1 MIKLIN
7 VVKKFGKIEAVKG
20 INLEVEKG
28 SLFAFLGENGAG
40 KSTTLSMICT
50 ESEPT
55 SGEIFIDDE
64 KLTFKNRKLFRQ
76 KLGVVFQE
84 NVLDDLLTVRENL
97 YNRASLYGKTK
108 AEITERLALVSSI
121 MGIEDI
127 LNRRFEK
134 LSGGQKRRAEI
145 ARAIMHDPEI
155 LLLDE
160 PTTGLD
166 PKTRV
171 SVWKIIDYLRE
182 ELGMTVFLT
191 THYLEEAK
199 DADQLAVIHKGK
211 IIAQGTPANIR
222 SRFSV
227 DKIFFYDA
235 KVAELQKIMKKM
247 NLPFKVTNRTMRVD
261 VIDENVE
268 ILAILN
274 QAIGFYD
281 SFEVIKGNLDDA
293 FISMIKRTPMISR
306 NLKIY
311 FRDRTAVF
319 MSLLTV
325 LIIIGLYAIFLGNNM
340 EEMFKQASGKTIG
353 IQELVNTWVI
363 AGILSITPVTV
374 SLAVFSLKV
383 HDEELSIARSFA
395 ITPASRWRIVISYI
409 VSGLVASFL
418 LSVVTLFVGE
428 MYIWLTGGAFLPFE
442 SWIRLIGVILINVFC
457 CSSMMFFIASLVK
470 KASAFSSVSTIV
482 GTVIGFIAGIYL
494 PIGSLPATVQTA
506 MKCFPFTY
514 GASTIR
520 EIMTKEPLQQVFA
533 GNTQAMDATKEMI
546 GITIYWSD
554 KTVTT
559 GLSLLILSA
568 FAVVFGVLSVILMK
582 RQTK

>member
-1 MIKLIN
+1 MIKLTN
-7 VVKKFGKIEAVKG
+7 VVKNFGKVEAVKG

-55 SGEIFIDDE
+55 SGEIFIADE
-64 KLTFKNRKLFRQ
+64 KLTFKNRKSFRQ

-108 AEITERLALVSSI
+108 AEISERLELVSSI

-199 DADQLAVIHKGK
+199 DADQLAVIYKGK

-235 KVAELQKIMKKM
+235 KVAELQTIIEKI
-247 NLPFKVTNRTMRVD
+247 NLPFKVTKETMRVD
-261 VIDENVE
+261 VINQDVE

-274 QAIGFYD
+274 QTAGLYG

-293 FISMIKRTPMISR
+293 FISMIK
-306 NLKIY
+306 
-311 FRDRTAVF
+311 
-319 MSLLTV
+319 
-325 LIIIGLYAIFLGNNM
+325 
-340 EEMFKQASGKTIG
+340 EES
-353 IQELVNTWVI
+353 N
-363 AGILSITPVTV
+363 
-374 SLAVFSLKV
+374 
-383 HDEELSIARSFA
+383 D
-395 ITPASRWRIVISYI
+395 
-409 VSGLVASFL
+409 
-418 LSVVTLFVGE
+418 
-428 MYIWLTGGAFLPFE
+428 
-442 SWIRLIGVILINVFC
+442 
-457 CSSMMFFIASLVK
+457 
-470 KASAFSSVSTIV
+470 
-482 GTVIGFIAGIYL
+482 
-494 PIGSLPATVQTA
+494 
-506 MKCFPFTY
+506 
-514 GASTIR
+514 
-520 EIMTKEPLQQVFA
+520 
-533 GNTQAMDATKEMI
+533 
-546 GITIYWSD
+546 
-554 KTVTT
+554 
-559 GLSLLILSA
+559 
-568 FAVVFGVLSVILMK
+568 
-582 RQTK
+582 

>member
-1 MIKLIN
+1 MIKLTN

-28 SLFAFLGENGAG
+28 SLFAFLGENGAD

-55 SGEIFIDDE
+55 SGEIYIDDE

-211 IIAQGTPANIR
+211 IIAQGTPTNIR

-235 KVAELQKIMKKM
+235 KVAELQKIMKKA
-247 NLPFKVTNRTMRVD
+247 NLPFKVSKATMRVD
-261 VIDENVE
+261 VINQDVE

-274 QAIGFYD
+274 QAAGLYG

-293 FISMIKRTPMISR
+293 FISMIK
-306 NLKIY
+306 
-311 FRDRTAVF
+311 
-319 MSLLTV
+319 
-325 LIIIGLYAIFLGNNM
+325 
-340 EEMFKQASGKTIG
+340 EE
-353 IQELVNTWVI
+353 
-363 AGILSITPVTV
+363 
-374 SLAVFSLKV
+374 
-383 HDEELSIARSFA
+383 
-395 ITPASRWRIVISYI
+395 
-409 VSGLVASFL
+409 
-418 LSVVTLFVGE
+418 
-428 MYIWLTGGAFLPFE
+428 
-442 SWIRLIGVILINVFC
+442 
-457 CSSMMFFIASLVK
+457 
-470 KASAFSSVSTIV
+470 
-482 GTVIGFIAGIYL
+482 
-494 PIGSLPATVQTA
+494 
-506 MKCFPFTY
+506 
-514 GASTIR
+514 
-520 EIMTKEPLQQVFA
+520 
-533 GNTQAMDATKEMI
+533 
-546 GITIYWSD
+546 SD
-554 KTVTT
+554 D
-559 GLSLLILSA
+559 
-568 FAVVFGVLSVILMK
+568 
-582 RQTK
+582 

>member
-1 MIKLIN
+1 MIKLTN

-55 SGEIFIDDE
+55 SGEIYIDDE

-121 MGIEDI
+121 IGIEDI

-211 IIAQGTPANIR
+211 IIAQGTPTNIR

-235 KVAELQKIMKKM
+235 KVAELQKIMKKA
-247 NLPFKVTNRTMRVD
+247 NLPFKVSKATMRVD
-261 VIDENVE
+261 VITQDVE

-274 QAIGFYD
+274 QAAGLYG

-293 FISMIKRTPMISR
+293 FISMIK
-306 NLKIY
+306 
-311 FRDRTAVF
+311 
-319 MSLLTV
+319 
-325 LIIIGLYAIFLGNNM
+325 
-340 EEMFKQASGKTIG
+340 EE
-353 IQELVNTWVI
+353 
-363 AGILSITPVTV
+363 
-374 SLAVFSLKV
+374 
-383 HDEELSIARSFA
+383 
-395 ITPASRWRIVISYI
+395 
-409 VSGLVASFL
+409 
-418 LSVVTLFVGE
+418 
-428 MYIWLTGGAFLPFE
+428 
-442 SWIRLIGVILINVFC
+442 
-457 CSSMMFFIASLVK
+457 
-470 KASAFSSVSTIV
+470 
-482 GTVIGFIAGIYL
+482 
-494 PIGSLPATVQTA
+494 
-506 MKCFPFTY
+506 
-514 GASTIR
+514 
-520 EIMTKEPLQQVFA
+520 
-533 GNTQAMDATKEMI
+533 
-546 GITIYWSD
+546 SD
-554 KTVTT
+554 D
-559 GLSLLILSA
+559 
-568 FAVVFGVLSVILMK
+568 
-582 RQTK
+582 

>member
-1 MIKLIN
+1 MIKLTN
-7 VVKKFGKIEAVKG
+7 VVKKFGKVEAVKG

-55 SGEIFIDDE
+55 SGEIFIADE
-64 KLTFKNRKLFRQ
+64 KLTFKNRKSFRQ

-235 KVAELQKIMKKM
+235 KVAELQTIIAKI
-247 NLPFKVTNRTMRVD
+247 NLPFKVTKETMRVD
-261 VIDENVE
+261 VINQDVE

-274 QAIGFYD
+274 QTAGLYG

-293 FISMIKRTPMISR
+293 FISMIK
-306 NLKIY
+306 
-311 FRDRTAVF
+311 
-319 MSLLTV
+319 
-325 LIIIGLYAIFLGNNM
+325 
-340 EEMFKQASGKTIG
+340 EEP
-353 IQELVNTWVI
+353 N
-363 AGILSITPVTV
+363 
-374 SLAVFSLKV
+374 
-383 HDEELSIARSFA
+383 D
-395 ITPASRWRIVISYI
+395 
-409 VSGLVASFL
+409 
-418 LSVVTLFVGE
+418 
-428 MYIWLTGGAFLPFE
+428 
-442 SWIRLIGVILINVFC
+442 
-457 CSSMMFFIASLVK
+457 
-470 KASAFSSVSTIV
+470 
-482 GTVIGFIAGIYL
+482 
-494 PIGSLPATVQTA
+494 
-506 MKCFPFTY
+506 
-514 GASTIR
+514 
-520 EIMTKEPLQQVFA
+520 
-533 GNTQAMDATKEMI
+533 
-546 GITIYWSD
+546 
-554 KTVTT
+554 
-559 GLSLLILSA
+559 
-568 FAVVFGVLSVILMK
+568 
-582 RQTK
+582 

>member
-1 MIKLIN
+1 MIKLTN

-28 SLFAFLGENGAG
+28 SLFAFLSENGAG

-55 SGEIFIDDE
+55 SGEIYIDDE

-211 IIAQGTPANIR
+211 IIAQGTPTNIR

-235 KVAELQKIMKKM
+235 KVAELQKIMKKA
-247 NLPFKVTNRTMRVD
+247 NLPFKVSKATMRVD
-261 VIDENVE
+261 VITQDVE

-274 QAIGFYD
+274 QAAGLYG

-293 FISMIKRTPMISR
+293 FISMIK
-306 NLKIY
+306 
-311 FRDRTAVF
+311 
-319 MSLLTV
+319 
-325 LIIIGLYAIFLGNNM
+325 
-340 EEMFKQASGKTIG
+340 EE
-353 IQELVNTWVI
+353 
-363 AGILSITPVTV
+363 
-374 SLAVFSLKV
+374 
-383 HDEELSIARSFA
+383 
-395 ITPASRWRIVISYI
+395 
-409 VSGLVASFL
+409 
-418 LSVVTLFVGE
+418 
-428 MYIWLTGGAFLPFE
+428 
-442 SWIRLIGVILINVFC
+442 
-457 CSSMMFFIASLVK
+457 
-470 KASAFSSVSTIV
+470 
-482 GTVIGFIAGIYL
+482 
-494 PIGSLPATVQTA
+494 
-506 MKCFPFTY
+506 
-514 GASTIR
+514 
-520 EIMTKEPLQQVFA
+520 
-533 GNTQAMDATKEMI
+533 
-546 GITIYWSD
+546 SD
-554 KTVTT
+554 D
-559 GLSLLILSA
+559 
-568 FAVVFGVLSVILMK
+568 
-582 RQTK
+582 

>member
-1 MIKLIN
+1 MIKLTN

-55 SGEIFIDDE
+55 SGEIYIDDE
-64 KLTFKNRKLFRQ
+64 KLTFKNRTLFRQ

-211 IIAQGTPANIR
+211 IIAQGTPTNIR

-235 KVAELQKIMKKM
+235 KVAELQKIMKKA
-247 NLPFKVTNRTMRVD
+247 NLPFKVSKATMRVD
-261 VIDENVE
+261 VINQDVE

-274 QAIGFYD
+274 QAAGLYG

-293 FISMIKRTPMISR
+293 FISMIK
-306 NLKIY
+306 
-311 FRDRTAVF
+311 
-319 MSLLTV
+319 
-325 LIIIGLYAIFLGNNM
+325 
-340 EEMFKQASGKTIG
+340 EE
-353 IQELVNTWVI
+353 
-363 AGILSITPVTV
+363 
-374 SLAVFSLKV
+374 
-383 HDEELSIARSFA
+383 
-395 ITPASRWRIVISYI
+395 
-409 VSGLVASFL
+409 
-418 LSVVTLFVGE
+418 
-428 MYIWLTGGAFLPFE
+428 
-442 SWIRLIGVILINVFC
+442 
-457 CSSMMFFIASLVK
+457 
-470 KASAFSSVSTIV
+470 
-482 GTVIGFIAGIYL
+482 
-494 PIGSLPATVQTA
+494 
-506 MKCFPFTY
+506 
-514 GASTIR
+514 
-520 EIMTKEPLQQVFA
+520 
-533 GNTQAMDATKEMI
+533 
-546 GITIYWSD
+546 SD
-554 KTVTT
+554 D
-559 GLSLLILSA
+559 
-568 FAVVFGVLSVILMK
+568 
-582 RQTK
+582 

>member
-1 MIKLIN
+1 MIKLTN
-7 VVKKFGKIEAVKG
+7 VVKKFGKVEAVKG

-55 SGEIFIDDE
+55 SGEVFIADE
-64 KLTFKNRKLFRQ
+64 KLTFKNRKSFRQ

-235 KVAELQKIMKKM
+235 KVAELQTIIEKI
-247 NLPFKVTNRTMRVD
+247 NLPFKVTKETMRVD
-261 VIDENVE
+261 VINQDVE

-274 QAIGFYD
+274 QTAGLYG

-293 FISMIKRTPMISR
+293 FISMIK
-306 NLKIY
+306 
-311 FRDRTAVF
+311 
-319 MSLLTV
+319 
-325 LIIIGLYAIFLGNNM
+325 
-340 EEMFKQASGKTIG
+340 EES
-353 IQELVNTWVI
+353 N
-363 AGILSITPVTV
+363 
-374 SLAVFSLKV
+374 
-383 HDEELSIARSFA
+383 D
-395 ITPASRWRIVISYI
+395 
-409 VSGLVASFL
+409 
-418 LSVVTLFVGE
+418 
-428 MYIWLTGGAFLPFE
+428 
-442 SWIRLIGVILINVFC
+442 
-457 CSSMMFFIASLVK
+457 
-470 KASAFSSVSTIV
+470 
-482 GTVIGFIAGIYL
+482 
-494 PIGSLPATVQTA
+494 
-506 MKCFPFTY
+506 
-514 GASTIR
+514 
-520 EIMTKEPLQQVFA
+520 
-533 GNTQAMDATKEMI
+533 
-546 GITIYWSD
+546 
-554 KTVTT
+554 
-559 GLSLLILSA
+559 
-568 FAVVFGVLSVILMK
+568 
-582 RQTK
+582 

>member
-1 MIKLIN
+1 MIKLTN
-7 VVKKFGKIEAVKG
+7 VVKKFGKVEAVKG

-55 SGEIFIDDE
+55 SGEIFIADE
-64 KLTFKNRKLFRQ
+64 KLTFKNRKSFRQ

-108 AEITERLALVSSI
+108 AEISERLELVSSI

-145 ARAIMHDPEI
+145 ARTIMHDPEI

-235 KVAELQKIMKKM
+235 KVAELQTIIEKI
-247 NLPFKVTNRTMRVD
+247 NLPFKVTKETMRVD
-261 VIDENVE
+261 VINQDVE

-274 QAIGFYD
+274 QTAGLYG

-293 FISMIKRTPMISR
+293 FISMIK
-306 NLKIY
+306 
-311 FRDRTAVF
+311 
-319 MSLLTV
+319 
-325 LIIIGLYAIFLGNNM
+325 
-340 EEMFKQASGKTIG
+340 EES
-353 IQELVNTWVI
+353 N
-363 AGILSITPVTV
+363 
-374 SLAVFSLKV
+374 
-383 HDEELSIARSFA
+383 D
-395 ITPASRWRIVISYI
+395 
-409 VSGLVASFL
+409 
-418 LSVVTLFVGE
+418 
-428 MYIWLTGGAFLPFE
+428 
-442 SWIRLIGVILINVFC
+442 
-457 CSSMMFFIASLVK
+457 
-470 KASAFSSVSTIV
+470 
-482 GTVIGFIAGIYL
+482 
-494 PIGSLPATVQTA
+494 
-506 MKCFPFTY
+506 
-514 GASTIR
+514 
-520 EIMTKEPLQQVFA
+520 
-533 GNTQAMDATKEMI
+533 
-546 GITIYWSD
+546 
-554 KTVTT
+554 
-559 GLSLLILSA
+559 
-568 FAVVFGVLSVILMK
+568 
-582 RQTK
+582 

>member
-1 MIKLIN
+1 MIKLTN

-55 SGEIFIDDE
+55 SGEIYIDDE

-211 IIAQGTPANIR
+211 IIAQGTPTNIR

-235 KVAELQKIMKKM
+235 KVAELQKIMKKA
-247 NLPFKVTNRTMRVD
+247 NLPFKVSKATMRVD
-261 VIDENVE
+261 VISQDVE

-274 QAIGFYD
+274 QAAGLYG

-293 FISMIKRTPMISR
+293 FISMIK
-306 NLKIY
+306 
-311 FRDRTAVF
+311 
-319 MSLLTV
+319 
-325 LIIIGLYAIFLGNNM
+325 
-340 EEMFKQASGKTIG
+340 EE
-353 IQELVNTWVI
+353 
-363 AGILSITPVTV
+363 
-374 SLAVFSLKV
+374 
-383 HDEELSIARSFA
+383 
-395 ITPASRWRIVISYI
+395 
-409 VSGLVASFL
+409 
-418 LSVVTLFVGE
+418 
-428 MYIWLTGGAFLPFE
+428 
-442 SWIRLIGVILINVFC
+442 
-457 CSSMMFFIASLVK
+457 
-470 KASAFSSVSTIV
+470 
-482 GTVIGFIAGIYL
+482 
-494 PIGSLPATVQTA
+494 
-506 MKCFPFTY
+506 
-514 GASTIR
+514 
-520 EIMTKEPLQQVFA
+520 
-533 GNTQAMDATKEMI
+533 
-546 GITIYWSD
+546 SD
-554 KTVTT
+554 D
-559 GLSLLILSA
+559 
-568 FAVVFGVLSVILMK
+568 
-582 RQTK
+582 

>member
-1 MIKLIN
+1 MIKLTN
-7 VVKKFGKIEAVKG
+7 VVKKFGKIEAVNG

-40 KSTTLSMICT
+40 KSTTLSMIST

-64 KLTFKNRKLFRQ
+64 RLTFKNRKLFRQ
-76 KLGVVFQE
+76 KLGVVFQD

-145 ARAIMHDPEI
+145 ARAIMHNPEI

-199 DADQLAVIHKGK
+199 DADQLAVIHQGN

-235 KVAELQKIMKKM
+235 KVAELQKIMEKA
-247 NLPFKVTNRTMRVD
+247 NLPVKVTKRTMRVD
-261 VIDENVE
+261 VIRQDVE

-274 QAIGFYD
+274 QAAGLYD

-293 FISMIKRTPMISR
+293 FISMIK
-306 NLKIY
+306 
-311 FRDRTAVF
+311 
-319 MSLLTV
+319 
-325 LIIIGLYAIFLGNNM
+325 
-340 EEMFKQASGKTIG
+340 EE
-353 IQELVNTWVI
+353 
-363 AGILSITPVTV
+363 
-374 SLAVFSLKV
+374 
-383 HDEELSIARSFA
+383 
-395 ITPASRWRIVISYI
+395 
-409 VSGLVASFL
+409 
-418 LSVVTLFVGE
+418 
-428 MYIWLTGGAFLPFE
+428 
-442 SWIRLIGVILINVFC
+442 
-457 CSSMMFFIASLVK
+457 
-470 KASAFSSVSTIV
+470 
-482 GTVIGFIAGIYL
+482 
-494 PIGSLPATVQTA
+494 
-506 MKCFPFTY
+506 
-514 GASTIR
+514 
-520 EIMTKEPLQQVFA
+520 
-533 GNTQAMDATKEMI
+533 
-546 GITIYWSD
+546 SD
-554 KTVTT
+554 D
-559 GLSLLILSA
+559 
-568 FAVVFGVLSVILMK
+568 
-582 RQTK
+582 

>member
-1 MIKLIN
+1 
-7 VVKKFGKIEAVKG
+7 
-20 INLEVEKG
+20 LEVEKG

-55 SGEIFIDDE
+55 SGEIYIDDE

-211 IIAQGTPANIR
+211 IIAQGTPTNIR

-235 KVAELQKIMKKM
+235 KVAELQKIMKKA
-247 NLPFKVTNRTMRVD
+247 NLPFKVSKATMRVD
-261 VIDENVE
+261 VINQDVE

-274 QAIGFYD
+274 QAAGLYG

-293 FISMIKRTPMISR
+293 FISMIK
-306 NLKIY
+306 
-311 FRDRTAVF
+311 
-319 MSLLTV
+319 
-325 LIIIGLYAIFLGNNM
+325 
-340 EEMFKQASGKTIG
+340 EE
-353 IQELVNTWVI
+353 
-363 AGILSITPVTV
+363 
-374 SLAVFSLKV
+374 
-383 HDEELSIARSFA
+383 
-395 ITPASRWRIVISYI
+395 
-409 VSGLVASFL
+409 
-418 LSVVTLFVGE
+418 
-428 MYIWLTGGAFLPFE
+428 
-442 SWIRLIGVILINVFC
+442 
-457 CSSMMFFIASLVK
+457 
-470 KASAFSSVSTIV
+470 
-482 GTVIGFIAGIYL
+482 
-494 PIGSLPATVQTA
+494 
-506 MKCFPFTY
+506 
-514 GASTIR
+514 
-520 EIMTKEPLQQVFA
+520 
-533 GNTQAMDATKEMI
+533 
-546 GITIYWSD
+546 SD
-554 KTVTT
+554 D
-559 GLSLLILSA
+559 
-568 FAVVFGVLSVILMK
+568 
-582 RQTK
+582 

>member
-247 NLPFKVTNRTMRVD
+247 NLPFKVSNRTMRVD

-293 FISMIKRTPMISR
+293 FISMIKEDS
-306 NLKIY
+306 N
-311 FRDRTAVF
+311 D
-319 MSLLTV
+319 
-325 LIIIGLYAIFLGNNM
+325 
-340 EEMFKQASGKTIG
+340 
-353 IQELVNTWVI
+353 
-363 AGILSITPVTV
+363 
-374 SLAVFSLKV
+374 
-383 HDEELSIARSFA
+383 
-395 ITPASRWRIVISYI
+395 
-409 VSGLVASFL
+409 
-418 LSVVTLFVGE
+418 
-428 MYIWLTGGAFLPFE
+428 
-442 SWIRLIGVILINVFC
+442 
-457 CSSMMFFIASLVK
+457 
-470 KASAFSSVSTIV
+470 
-482 GTVIGFIAGIYL
+482 
-494 PIGSLPATVQTA
+494 
-506 MKCFPFTY
+506 
-514 GASTIR
+514 
-520 EIMTKEPLQQVFA
+520 
-533 GNTQAMDATKEMI
+533 
-546 GITIYWSD
+546 
-554 KTVTT
+554 
-559 GLSLLILSA
+559 
-568 FAVVFGVLSVILMK
+568 
-582 RQTK
+582 

>member
-1 MIKLIN
+1 MIKLTN

-55 SGEIFIDDE
+55 SGEIYIDDE

-211 IIAQGTPANIR
+211 IIAQGTPTNIR

-235 KVAELQKIMKKM
+235 KVAELQKIMKKA
-247 NLPFKVTNRTMRVD
+247 NLPFKVSKATMRVD
-261 VIDENVE
+261 VINQDVE
-268 ILAILN
+268 ILDILN
-274 QAIGFYD
+274 QAAGLYG

-293 FISMIKRTPMISR
+293 FISMIK
-306 NLKIY
+306 
-311 FRDRTAVF
+311 
-319 MSLLTV
+319 
-325 LIIIGLYAIFLGNNM
+325 
-340 EEMFKQASGKTIG
+340 EE
-353 IQELVNTWVI
+353 
-363 AGILSITPVTV
+363 
-374 SLAVFSLKV
+374 
-383 HDEELSIARSFA
+383 
-395 ITPASRWRIVISYI
+395 
-409 VSGLVASFL
+409 
-418 LSVVTLFVGE
+418 
-428 MYIWLTGGAFLPFE
+428 
-442 SWIRLIGVILINVFC
+442 
-457 CSSMMFFIASLVK
+457 
-470 KASAFSSVSTIV
+470 
-482 GTVIGFIAGIYL
+482 
-494 PIGSLPATVQTA
+494 
-506 MKCFPFTY
+506 
-514 GASTIR
+514 
-520 EIMTKEPLQQVFA
+520 
-533 GNTQAMDATKEMI
+533 
-546 GITIYWSD
+546 SD
-554 KTVTT
+554 D
-559 GLSLLILSA
+559 
-568 FAVVFGVLSVILMK
+568 
-582 RQTK
+582 

>member
-1 MIKLIN
+1 MIKLTN
-7 VVKKFGKIEAVKG
+7 VVKKFGKVEAVKG

-55 SGEIFIDDE
+55 SGEIFIADE
-64 KLTFKNRKLFRQ
+64 KLTFKNRKSFRQ

-108 AEITERLALVSSI
+108 AEISERLELVSSI

-235 KVAELQKIMKKM
+235 KVAELQTIIEKI
-247 NLPFKVTNRTMRVD
+247 NLPFKVTKETMRVD
-261 VIDENVE
+261 VINQDVG

-274 QAIGFYD
+274 QTAGLYG

-293 FISMIKRTPMISR
+293 FISMIK
-306 NLKIY
+306 
-311 FRDRTAVF
+311 
-319 MSLLTV
+319 
-325 LIIIGLYAIFLGNNM
+325 
-340 EEMFKQASGKTIG
+340 EES
-353 IQELVNTWVI
+353 N
-363 AGILSITPVTV
+363 
-374 SLAVFSLKV
+374 
-383 HDEELSIARSFA
+383 D
-395 ITPASRWRIVISYI
+395 
-409 VSGLVASFL
+409 
-418 LSVVTLFVGE
+418 
-428 MYIWLTGGAFLPFE
+428 
-442 SWIRLIGVILINVFC
+442 
-457 CSSMMFFIASLVK
+457 
-470 KASAFSSVSTIV
+470 
-482 GTVIGFIAGIYL
+482 
-494 PIGSLPATVQTA
+494 
-506 MKCFPFTY
+506 
-514 GASTIR
+514 
-520 EIMTKEPLQQVFA
+520 
-533 GNTQAMDATKEMI
+533 
-546 GITIYWSD
+546 
-554 KTVTT
+554 
-559 GLSLLILSA
+559 
-568 FAVVFGVLSVILMK
+568 
-582 RQTK
+582 

>member
-1 MIKLIN
+1 MIKLTN
-7 VVKKFGKIEAVKG
+7 VVKKFGKVEAVKG

-55 SGEIFIDDE
+55 SGEIFIADE
-64 KLTFKNRKLFRQ
+64 KLTFKNRKSFRQ

-235 KVAELQKIMKKM
+235 KVAELQTIIEKI
-247 NLPFKVTNRTMRVD
+247 NLPFKVTKETMRVD
-261 VIDENVE
+261 VINQDVE

-274 QAIGFYD
+274 QAAGLYG

-293 FISMIKRTPMISR
+293 FISLIK
-306 NLKIY
+306 
-311 FRDRTAVF
+311 
-319 MSLLTV
+319 
-325 LIIIGLYAIFLGNNM
+325 
-340 EEMFKQASGKTIG
+340 EES
-353 IQELVNTWVI
+353 N
-363 AGILSITPVTV
+363 
-374 SLAVFSLKV
+374 
-383 HDEELSIARSFA
+383 D
-395 ITPASRWRIVISYI
+395 
-409 VSGLVASFL
+409 
-418 LSVVTLFVGE
+418 
-428 MYIWLTGGAFLPFE
+428 
-442 SWIRLIGVILINVFC
+442 
-457 CSSMMFFIASLVK
+457 
-470 KASAFSSVSTIV
+470 
-482 GTVIGFIAGIYL
+482 
-494 PIGSLPATVQTA
+494 
-506 MKCFPFTY
+506 
-514 GASTIR
+514 
-520 EIMTKEPLQQVFA
+520 
-533 GNTQAMDATKEMI
+533 
-546 GITIYWSD
+546 
-554 KTVTT
+554 
-559 GLSLLILSA
+559 
-568 FAVVFGVLSVILMK
+568 
-582 RQTK
+582 

>member
-1 MIKLIN
+1 MIKLTN

-55 SGEIFIDDE
+55 SGEIYIDDE

-211 IIAQGTPANIR
+211 IIAQGTPTNIR

-227 DKIFFYDA
+227 DKIIFYDA
-235 KVAELQKIMKKM
+235 KVAELQKIMKKA
-247 NLPFKVTNRTMRVD
+247 NLPFKVSKATMRVD
-261 VIDENVE
+261 VINQDVE

-274 QAIGFYD
+274 QAAGLYG

-293 FISMIKRTPMISR
+293 FISMIK
-306 NLKIY
+306 
-311 FRDRTAVF
+311 
-319 MSLLTV
+319 
-325 LIIIGLYAIFLGNNM
+325 
-340 EEMFKQASGKTIG
+340 EE
-353 IQELVNTWVI
+353 
-363 AGILSITPVTV
+363 
-374 SLAVFSLKV
+374 
-383 HDEELSIARSFA
+383 
-395 ITPASRWRIVISYI
+395 
-409 VSGLVASFL
+409 
-418 LSVVTLFVGE
+418 
-428 MYIWLTGGAFLPFE
+428 
-442 SWIRLIGVILINVFC
+442 
-457 CSSMMFFIASLVK
+457 
-470 KASAFSSVSTIV
+470 
-482 GTVIGFIAGIYL
+482 
-494 PIGSLPATVQTA
+494 
-506 MKCFPFTY
+506 
-514 GASTIR
+514 
-520 EIMTKEPLQQVFA
+520 
-533 GNTQAMDATKEMI
+533 
-546 GITIYWSD
+546 SD
-554 KTVTT
+554 D
-559 GLSLLILSA
+559 
-568 FAVVFGVLSVILMK
+568 
-582 RQTK
+582 

>member
-1 MIKLIN
+1 MIKLTN
-7 VVKKFGKIEAVKG
+7 VVKKFGKVEAVKG

-55 SGEIFIDDE
+55 SGEIFIADE
-64 KLTFKNRKLFRQ
+64 KLTFKNRKSFRQ

-108 AEITERLALVSSI
+108 AEISERLELVSSI

-235 KVAELQKIMKKM
+235 KVAELQTIIEKI
-247 NLPFKVTNRTMRVD
+247 NLPFKVIKETMRVD
-261 VIDENVE
+261 VINQDVE

-274 QAIGFYD
+274 QTAGLYG

-293 FISMIKRTPMISR
+293 FISMIK
-306 NLKIY
+306 
-311 FRDRTAVF
+311 
-319 MSLLTV
+319 
-325 LIIIGLYAIFLGNNM
+325 
-340 EEMFKQASGKTIG
+340 EES
-353 IQELVNTWVI
+353 N
-363 AGILSITPVTV
+363 
-374 SLAVFSLKV
+374 
-383 HDEELSIARSFA
+383 D
-395 ITPASRWRIVISYI
+395 
-409 VSGLVASFL
+409 
-418 LSVVTLFVGE
+418 
-428 MYIWLTGGAFLPFE
+428 
-442 SWIRLIGVILINVFC
+442 
-457 CSSMMFFIASLVK
+457 
-470 KASAFSSVSTIV
+470 
-482 GTVIGFIAGIYL
+482 
-494 PIGSLPATVQTA
+494 
-506 MKCFPFTY
+506 
-514 GASTIR
+514 
-520 EIMTKEPLQQVFA
+520 
-533 GNTQAMDATKEMI
+533 
-546 GITIYWSD
+546 
-554 KTVTT
+554 
-559 GLSLLILSA
+559 
-568 FAVVFGVLSVILMK
+568 
-582 RQTK
+582 

>member
-1 MIKLIN
+1 MIKLTN
-7 VVKKFGKIEAVKG
+7 VVKKFGKVEAVKG

-55 SGEIFIDDE
+55 SGEIFIADE
-64 KLTFKNRKLFRQ
+64 KLTFKNRKSFRQ

-97 YNRASLYGKTK
+97 FNRASLYGKTK
-108 AEITERLALVSSI
+108 AEISERLELVSSI

-235 KVAELQKIMKKM
+235 KVAELQTIIEKI
-247 NLPFKVTNRTMRVD
+247 NLPFKVTKETMRVD
-261 VIDENVE
+261 VINQDVE

-274 QAIGFYD
+274 QTAGLYG

-293 FISMIKRTPMISR
+293 FISMIK
-306 NLKIY
+306 
-311 FRDRTAVF
+311 
-319 MSLLTV
+319 
-325 LIIIGLYAIFLGNNM
+325 
-340 EEMFKQASGKTIG
+340 EES
-353 IQELVNTWVI
+353 N
-363 AGILSITPVTV
+363 
-374 SLAVFSLKV
+374 
-383 HDEELSIARSFA
+383 D
-395 ITPASRWRIVISYI
+395 
-409 VSGLVASFL
+409 
-418 LSVVTLFVGE
+418 
-428 MYIWLTGGAFLPFE
+428 
-442 SWIRLIGVILINVFC
+442 
-457 CSSMMFFIASLVK
+457 
-470 KASAFSSVSTIV
+470 
-482 GTVIGFIAGIYL
+482 
-494 PIGSLPATVQTA
+494 
-506 MKCFPFTY
+506 
-514 GASTIR
+514 
-520 EIMTKEPLQQVFA
+520 
-533 GNTQAMDATKEMI
+533 
-546 GITIYWSD
+546 
-554 KTVTT
+554 
-559 GLSLLILSA
+559 
-568 FAVVFGVLSVILMK
+568 
-582 RQTK
+582 

>member
-1 MIKLIN
+1 MIKLTN
-7 VVKKFGKIEAVKG
+7 VVKKFGKVEAVKG

-55 SGEIFIDDE
+55 SGEIFIADE
-64 KLTFKNRKLFRQ
+64 KLTFKNRKSFRQ

-235 KVAELQKIMKKM
+235 KVAELQTIIKKI
-247 NLPFKVTNRTMRVD
+247 NLPFKVTKETMRVD
-261 VIDENVE
+261 VINQDVE

-274 QAIGFYD
+274 QTVGLYS

-293 FISMIKRTPMISR
+293 FISLIK
-306 NLKIY
+306 
-311 FRDRTAVF
+311 
-319 MSLLTV
+319 
-325 LIIIGLYAIFLGNNM
+325 
-340 EEMFKQASGKTIG
+340 EES
-353 IQELVNTWVI
+353 N
-363 AGILSITPVTV
+363 
-374 SLAVFSLKV
+374 
-383 HDEELSIARSFA
+383 D
-395 ITPASRWRIVISYI
+395 
-409 VSGLVASFL
+409 
-418 LSVVTLFVGE
+418 
-428 MYIWLTGGAFLPFE
+428 
-442 SWIRLIGVILINVFC
+442 
-457 CSSMMFFIASLVK
+457 
-470 KASAFSSVSTIV
+470 
-482 GTVIGFIAGIYL
+482 
-494 PIGSLPATVQTA
+494 
-506 MKCFPFTY
+506 
-514 GASTIR
+514 
-520 EIMTKEPLQQVFA
+520 
-533 GNTQAMDATKEMI
+533 
-546 GITIYWSD
+546 
-554 KTVTT
+554 
-559 GLSLLILSA
+559 
-568 FAVVFGVLSVILMK
+568 
-582 RQTK
+582 

>member
-281 SFEVIKGNLDDA
+281 SFEVIKG
-293 FISMIKRTPMISR
+293 
-306 NLKIY
+306 
-311 FRDRTAVF
+311 
-319 MSLLTV
+319 
-325 LIIIGLYAIFLGNNM
+325 
-340 EEMFKQASGKTIG
+340 
-353 IQELVNTWVI
+353 
-363 AGILSITPVTV
+363 
-374 SLAVFSLKV
+374 
-383 HDEELSIARSFA
+383 
-395 ITPASRWRIVISYI
+395 
-409 VSGLVASFL
+409 
-418 LSVVTLFVGE
+418 
-428 MYIWLTGGAFLPFE
+428 
-442 SWIRLIGVILINVFC
+442 
-457 CSSMMFFIASLVK
+457 
-470 KASAFSSVSTIV
+470 
-482 GTVIGFIAGIYL
+482 
-494 PIGSLPATVQTA
+494 
-506 MKCFPFTY
+506 
-514 GASTIR
+514 
-520 EIMTKEPLQQVFA
+520 
-533 GNTQAMDATKEMI
+533 
-546 GITIYWSD
+546 
-554 KTVTT
+554 
-559 GLSLLILSA
+559 
-568 FAVVFGVLSVILMK
+568 
-582 RQTK
+582 

>member
-76 KLGVVFQE
+76 KLGVVLQE

-293 FISMIKRTPMISR
+293 FISMIKEDS
-306 NLKIY
+306 N
-311 FRDRTAVF
+311 D
-319 MSLLTV
+319 
-325 LIIIGLYAIFLGNNM
+325 
-340 EEMFKQASGKTIG
+340 
-353 IQELVNTWVI
+353 
-363 AGILSITPVTV
+363 
-374 SLAVFSLKV
+374 
-383 HDEELSIARSFA
+383 
-395 ITPASRWRIVISYI
+395 
-409 VSGLVASFL
+409 
-418 LSVVTLFVGE
+418 
-428 MYIWLTGGAFLPFE
+428 
-442 SWIRLIGVILINVFC
+442 
-457 CSSMMFFIASLVK
+457 
-470 KASAFSSVSTIV
+470 
-482 GTVIGFIAGIYL
+482 
-494 PIGSLPATVQTA
+494 
-506 MKCFPFTY
+506 
-514 GASTIR
+514 
-520 EIMTKEPLQQVFA
+520 
-533 GNTQAMDATKEMI
+533 
-546 GITIYWSD
+546 
-554 KTVTT
+554 
-559 GLSLLILSA
+559 
-568 FAVVFGVLSVILMK
+568 
-582 RQTK
+582 

>member
-1 MIKLIN
+1 MIKLTN
-7 VVKKFGKIEAVKG
+7 VVKTFGKVEAVKG

-64 KLTFKNRKLFRQ
+64 QLTFKNRKAFRQ
-76 KLGVVFQE
+76 KLGVVFQD

-108 AEITERLALVSSI
+108 AEITERLELVSSI

-211 IIAQGTPANIR
+211 IIAEGTPASIR

-227 DKIFFYDA
+227 DKIFFYEP
-235 KVAELQKIMKKM
+235 KLAELQAIIEELG
-247 NLPFKVTNRTMRVD
+247 LPFKVTKGLVRVD
-261 VIDENVE
+261 VIKENVG

-274 QAIGFYD
+274 RTAGLYS

-293 FISMIKRTPMISR
+293 FIS
-306 NLKIY
+306 
-311 FRDRTAVF
+311 
-319 MSLLTV
+319 
-325 LIIIGLYAIFLGNNM
+325 LI
-340 EEMFKQASGKTIG
+340 EEDS
-353 IQELVNTWVI
+353 N
-363 AGILSITPVTV
+363 
-374 SLAVFSLKV
+374 
-383 HDEELSIARSFA
+383 D
-395 ITPASRWRIVISYI
+395 
-409 VSGLVASFL
+409 
-418 LSVVTLFVGE
+418 
-428 MYIWLTGGAFLPFE
+428 
-442 SWIRLIGVILINVFC
+442 
-457 CSSMMFFIASLVK
+457 
-470 KASAFSSVSTIV
+470 
-482 GTVIGFIAGIYL
+482 
-494 PIGSLPATVQTA
+494 
-506 MKCFPFTY
+506 
-514 GASTIR
+514 
-520 EIMTKEPLQQVFA
+520 
-533 GNTQAMDATKEMI
+533 
-546 GITIYWSD
+546 
-554 KTVTT
+554 
-559 GLSLLILSA
+559 
-568 FAVVFGVLSVILMK
+568 
-582 RQTK
+582 

>member
-84 NVLDDLLTVRENL
+84 NVLDDLLTMRENL

-293 FISMIKRTPMISR
+293 FISMIKEDS
-306 NLKIY
+306 N
-311 FRDRTAVF
+311 D
-319 MSLLTV
+319 
-325 LIIIGLYAIFLGNNM
+325 
-340 EEMFKQASGKTIG
+340 
-353 IQELVNTWVI
+353 
-363 AGILSITPVTV
+363 
-374 SLAVFSLKV
+374 
-383 HDEELSIARSFA
+383 
-395 ITPASRWRIVISYI
+395 
-409 VSGLVASFL
+409 
-418 LSVVTLFVGE
+418 
-428 MYIWLTGGAFLPFE
+428 
-442 SWIRLIGVILINVFC
+442 
-457 CSSMMFFIASLVK
+457 
-470 KASAFSSVSTIV
+470 
-482 GTVIGFIAGIYL
+482 
-494 PIGSLPATVQTA
+494 
-506 MKCFPFTY
+506 
-514 GASTIR
+514 
-520 EIMTKEPLQQVFA
+520 
-533 GNTQAMDATKEMI
+533 
-546 GITIYWSD
+546 
-554 KTVTT
+554 
-559 GLSLLILSA
+559 
-568 FAVVFGVLSVILMK
+568 
-582 RQTK
+582 

>member
-1 MIKLIN
+1 MIKLTN

-55 SGEIFIDDE
+55 SGEIYIDDE

-145 ARAIMHDPEI
+145 ARAIMYDPEI

-211 IIAQGTPANIR
+211 IIAQGTPTNIR

-235 KVAELQKIMKKM
+235 KVAELQKIMKKA
-247 NLPFKVTNRTMRVD
+247 NLPFKVSKATMRVD
-261 VIDENVE
+261 VINQDVE

-274 QAIGFYD
+274 QAAGLYG

-293 FISMIKRTPMISR
+293 FISMIK
-306 NLKIY
+306 
-311 FRDRTAVF
+311 
-319 MSLLTV
+319 
-325 LIIIGLYAIFLGNNM
+325 
-340 EEMFKQASGKTIG
+340 EE
-353 IQELVNTWVI
+353 
-363 AGILSITPVTV
+363 
-374 SLAVFSLKV
+374 
-383 HDEELSIARSFA
+383 
-395 ITPASRWRIVISYI
+395 
-409 VSGLVASFL
+409 
-418 LSVVTLFVGE
+418 
-428 MYIWLTGGAFLPFE
+428 
-442 SWIRLIGVILINVFC
+442 
-457 CSSMMFFIASLVK
+457 
-470 KASAFSSVSTIV
+470 
-482 GTVIGFIAGIYL
+482 
-494 PIGSLPATVQTA
+494 
-506 MKCFPFTY
+506 
-514 GASTIR
+514 
-520 EIMTKEPLQQVFA
+520 
-533 GNTQAMDATKEMI
+533 
-546 GITIYWSD
+546 SD
-554 KTVTT
+554 D
-559 GLSLLILSA
+559 
-568 FAVVFGVLSVILMK
+568 
-582 RQTK
+582 

>member
-1 MIKLIN
+1 MIKLTN
-7 VVKKFGKIEAVKG
+7 VVKKFGKVEAVKG

-55 SGEIFIDDE
+55 SGEIFIADE
-64 KLTFKNRKLFRQ
+64 KLTFKNRKSFRQ

-108 AEITERLALVSSI
+108 AEISERLELVSSI

-222 SRFSV
+222 SLFSV

-235 KVAELQKIMKKM
+235 KVAELQAIIEKV
-247 NLPFKVTNRTMRVD
+247 NLPLKITKETMRVD
-261 VIDENVE
+261 VINQDVE

-274 QAIGFYD
+274 QAAGLYG

-293 FISMIKRTPMISR
+293 FISMIKEDS
-306 NLKIY
+306 N
-311 FRDRTAVF
+311 D
-319 MSLLTV
+319 
-325 LIIIGLYAIFLGNNM
+325 
-340 EEMFKQASGKTIG
+340 
-353 IQELVNTWVI
+353 
-363 AGILSITPVTV
+363 
-374 SLAVFSLKV
+374 
-383 HDEELSIARSFA
+383 
-395 ITPASRWRIVISYI
+395 
-409 VSGLVASFL
+409 
-418 LSVVTLFVGE
+418 
-428 MYIWLTGGAFLPFE
+428 
-442 SWIRLIGVILINVFC
+442 
-457 CSSMMFFIASLVK
+457 
-470 KASAFSSVSTIV
+470 
-482 GTVIGFIAGIYL
+482 
-494 PIGSLPATVQTA
+494 
-506 MKCFPFTY
+506 
-514 GASTIR
+514 
-520 EIMTKEPLQQVFA
+520 
-533 GNTQAMDATKEMI
+533 
-546 GITIYWSD
+546 
-554 KTVTT
+554 
-559 GLSLLILSA
+559 
-568 FAVVFGVLSVILMK
+568 
-582 RQTK
+582 

>member
-293 FISMIKRTPMISR
+293 FISMIK
-306 NLKIY
+306 
-311 FRDRTAVF
+311 
-319 MSLLTV
+319 
-325 LIIIGLYAIFLGNNM
+325 
-340 EEMFKQASGKTIG
+340 E
-353 IQELVNTWVI
+353 
-363 AGILSITPVTV
+363 
-374 SLAVFSLKV
+374 
-383 HDEELSIARSFA
+383 
-395 ITPASRWRIVISYI
+395 
-409 VSGLVASFL
+409 
-418 LSVVTLFVGE
+418 
-428 MYIWLTGGAFLPFE
+428 
-442 SWIRLIGVILINVFC
+442 
-457 CSSMMFFIASLVK
+457 
-470 KASAFSSVSTIV
+470 
-482 GTVIGFIAGIYL
+482 
-494 PIGSLPATVQTA
+494 
-506 MKCFPFTY
+506 
-514 GASTIR
+514 
-520 EIMTKEPLQQVFA
+520 
-533 GNTQAMDATKEMI
+533 
-546 GITIYWSD
+546 
-554 KTVTT
+554 
-559 GLSLLILSA
+559 
-568 FAVVFGVLSVILMK
+568 
-582 RQTK
+582 

>member
-1 MIKLIN
+1 MIKLTN

-55 SGEIFIDDE
+55 SGEIYIDDE
-64 KLTFKNRKLFRQ
+64 KLTFKNRKLFKQ

-199 DADQLAVIHKGK
+199 DADQLAVINKRK
-211 IIAQGTPANIR
+211 IIAQGTPTNIR

-235 KVAELQKIMKKM
+235 KVAELQKIMKKA
-247 NLPFKVTNRTMRVD
+247 NLPFKVSKATMRVD
-261 VIDENVE
+261 VINQEVE

-274 QAIGFYD
+274 QAAGLYG

-293 FISMIKRTPMISR
+293 FISMIK
-306 NLKIY
+306 
-311 FRDRTAVF
+311 
-319 MSLLTV
+319 
-325 LIIIGLYAIFLGNNM
+325 
-340 EEMFKQASGKTIG
+340 EE
-353 IQELVNTWVI
+353 
-363 AGILSITPVTV
+363 
-374 SLAVFSLKV
+374 
-383 HDEELSIARSFA
+383 
-395 ITPASRWRIVISYI
+395 
-409 VSGLVASFL
+409 
-418 LSVVTLFVGE
+418 
-428 MYIWLTGGAFLPFE
+428 
-442 SWIRLIGVILINVFC
+442 
-457 CSSMMFFIASLVK
+457 
-470 KASAFSSVSTIV
+470 
-482 GTVIGFIAGIYL
+482 
-494 PIGSLPATVQTA
+494 
-506 MKCFPFTY
+506 
-514 GASTIR
+514 
-520 EIMTKEPLQQVFA
+520 
-533 GNTQAMDATKEMI
+533 
-546 GITIYWSD
+546 SD
-554 KTVTT
+554 D
-559 GLSLLILSA
+559 
-568 FAVVFGVLSVILMK
+568 
-582 RQTK
+582 

>member
-1 MIKLIN
+1 MIKLTN
-7 VVKKFGKIEAVKG
+7 VVKQFGKVEAVKG

-55 SGEIFIDDE
+55 SGEIFIADE
-64 KLTFKNRKLFRQ
+64 KLTFKNRKSFRQ

-108 AEITERLALVSSI
+108 AEISERLELVSSI

-235 KVAELQKIMKKM
+235 KVAELQTIIEKI
-247 NLPFKVTNRTMRVD
+247 NLPFKVTKETMRVD
-261 VIDENVE
+261 VINQDVE

-274 QAIGFYD
+274 QSAGLYG

-293 FISMIKRTPMISR
+293 FISMIK
-306 NLKIY
+306 
-311 FRDRTAVF
+311 
-319 MSLLTV
+319 
-325 LIIIGLYAIFLGNNM
+325 
-340 EEMFKQASGKTIG
+340 EES
-353 IQELVNTWVI
+353 N
-363 AGILSITPVTV
+363 
-374 SLAVFSLKV
+374 
-383 HDEELSIARSFA
+383 D
-395 ITPASRWRIVISYI
+395 
-409 VSGLVASFL
+409 
-418 LSVVTLFVGE
+418 
-428 MYIWLTGGAFLPFE
+428 
-442 SWIRLIGVILINVFC
+442 
-457 CSSMMFFIASLVK
+457 
-470 KASAFSSVSTIV
+470 
-482 GTVIGFIAGIYL
+482 
-494 PIGSLPATVQTA
+494 
-506 MKCFPFTY
+506 
-514 GASTIR
+514 
-520 EIMTKEPLQQVFA
+520 
-533 GNTQAMDATKEMI
+533 
-546 GITIYWSD
+546 
-554 KTVTT
+554 
-559 GLSLLILSA
+559 
-568 FAVVFGVLSVILMK
+568 
-582 RQTK
+582 

>member
-1 MIKLIN
+1 MIKLTN
-7 VVKKFGKIEAVKG
+7 VVKKFGKVEAVKG

-55 SGEIFIDDE
+55 SGEIFIADE
-64 KLTFKNRKLFRQ
+64 KLTFKNRKSFRQ

-235 KVAELQKIMKKM
+235 KVAELQTIIEKI
-247 NLPFKVTNRTMRVD
+247 NLPFKVTKETMRVD
-261 VIDENVE
+261 VINQDVE

-274 QAIGFYD
+274 RTAGLYG

-293 FISMIKRTPMISR
+293 FISMIK
-306 NLKIY
+306 
-311 FRDRTAVF
+311 
-319 MSLLTV
+319 
-325 LIIIGLYAIFLGNNM
+325 
-340 EEMFKQASGKTIG
+340 EES
-353 IQELVNTWVI
+353 N
-363 AGILSITPVTV
+363 
-374 SLAVFSLKV
+374 
-383 HDEELSIARSFA
+383 D
-395 ITPASRWRIVISYI
+395 
-409 VSGLVASFL
+409 
-418 LSVVTLFVGE
+418 
-428 MYIWLTGGAFLPFE
+428 
-442 SWIRLIGVILINVFC
+442 
-457 CSSMMFFIASLVK
+457 
-470 KASAFSSVSTIV
+470 
-482 GTVIGFIAGIYL
+482 
-494 PIGSLPATVQTA
+494 
-506 MKCFPFTY
+506 
-514 GASTIR
+514 
-520 EIMTKEPLQQVFA
+520 
-533 GNTQAMDATKEMI
+533 
-546 GITIYWSD
+546 
-554 KTVTT
+554 
-559 GLSLLILSA
+559 
-568 FAVVFGVLSVILMK
+568 
-582 RQTK
+582 

>member
-1 MIKLIN
+1 MIKLTN
-7 VVKKFGKIEAVKG
+7 VVKTFGKVEAVKG

-64 KLTFKNRKLFRQ
+64 QLTFKNRKAFRQ
-76 KLGVVFQE
+76 KLGVVFQD

-108 AEITERLALVSSI
+108 AEITERLELVSSI

-211 IIAQGTPANIR
+211 IIAEGTPASIR

-227 DKIFFYDA
+227 DKIFFYEP
-235 KVAELQKIMKKM
+235 KLVELQAIIEELG
-247 NLPFKVTNRTMRVD
+247 LPFKVTKGLVRVD
-261 VIDENVE
+261 VIKEDVG

-274 QAIGFYD
+274 QAAGLYS

-293 FISMIKRTPMISR
+293 FISLIKEDS
-306 NLKIY
+306 N
-311 FRDRTAVF
+311 D
-319 MSLLTV
+319 
-325 LIIIGLYAIFLGNNM
+325 
-340 EEMFKQASGKTIG
+340 
-353 IQELVNTWVI
+353 
-363 AGILSITPVTV
+363 
-374 SLAVFSLKV
+374 
-383 HDEELSIARSFA
+383 
-395 ITPASRWRIVISYI
+395 
-409 VSGLVASFL
+409 
-418 LSVVTLFVGE
+418 
-428 MYIWLTGGAFLPFE
+428 
-442 SWIRLIGVILINVFC
+442 
-457 CSSMMFFIASLVK
+457 
-470 KASAFSSVSTIV
+470 
-482 GTVIGFIAGIYL
+482 
-494 PIGSLPATVQTA
+494 
-506 MKCFPFTY
+506 
-514 GASTIR
+514 
-520 EIMTKEPLQQVFA
+520 
-533 GNTQAMDATKEMI
+533 
-546 GITIYWSD
+546 
-554 KTVTT
+554 
-559 GLSLLILSA
+559 
-568 FAVVFGVLSVILMK
+568 
-582 RQTK
+582 

>member
-1 MIKLIN
+1 MIKLTN
-7 VVKKFGKIEAVKG
+7 VVKTFGKVEAVKG

-64 KLTFKNRKLFRQ
+64 KLTFKNRKNFRQ

-108 AEITERLALVSSI
+108 AEITERLELVSSI
-121 MGIEDI
+121 MGIADI

-182 ELGMTVFLT
+182 EFGMTVFLT

-199 DADQLAVIHKGK
+199 DADQLAVIHKGN

-235 KVAELQKIMKKM
+235 KVEELQGIIEKA
-247 NLPFKVTNRTMRVD
+247 NLPYKVSKGTMRVD
-261 VIDENVE
+261 VIDENIG

-274 QAIGFYD
+274 QTAGLYS

-293 FISMIKRTPMISR
+293 FISMIKEDS
-306 NLKIY
+306 N
-311 FRDRTAVF
+311 D
-319 MSLLTV
+319 
-325 LIIIGLYAIFLGNNM
+325 
-340 EEMFKQASGKTIG
+340 
-353 IQELVNTWVI
+353 
-363 AGILSITPVTV
+363 
-374 SLAVFSLKV
+374 
-383 HDEELSIARSFA
+383 
-395 ITPASRWRIVISYI
+395 
-409 VSGLVASFL
+409 
-418 LSVVTLFVGE
+418 
-428 MYIWLTGGAFLPFE
+428 
-442 SWIRLIGVILINVFC
+442 
-457 CSSMMFFIASLVK
+457 
-470 KASAFSSVSTIV
+470 
-482 GTVIGFIAGIYL
+482 
-494 PIGSLPATVQTA
+494 
-506 MKCFPFTY
+506 
-514 GASTIR
+514 
-520 EIMTKEPLQQVFA
+520 
-533 GNTQAMDATKEMI
+533 
-546 GITIYWSD
+546 
-554 KTVTT
+554 
-559 GLSLLILSA
+559 
-568 FAVVFGVLSVILMK
+568 
-582 RQTK
+582 

>member
-1 MIKLIN
+1 MIKLTN
-7 VVKKFGKIEAVKG
+7 VVKKFGKVEAVKG

-55 SGEIFIDDE
+55 SGEIFIADE
-64 KLTFKNRKLFRQ
+64 KLTFKNRKSFRQ

-108 AEITERLALVSSI
+108 AEISERLALVSSI

-235 KVAELQKIMKKM
+235 KVAELQTIIAKI
-247 NLPFKVTNRTMRVD
+247 NLPFKVTKETMRVD
-261 VIDENVE
+261 VINQDVE

-274 QAIGFYD
+274 QTAGLYG

-293 FISMIKRTPMISR
+293 FISMIK
-306 NLKIY
+306 
-311 FRDRTAVF
+311 
-319 MSLLTV
+319 
-325 LIIIGLYAIFLGNNM
+325 
-340 EEMFKQASGKTIG
+340 EEP
-353 IQELVNTWVI
+353 N
-363 AGILSITPVTV
+363 
-374 SLAVFSLKV
+374 
-383 HDEELSIARSFA
+383 D
-395 ITPASRWRIVISYI
+395 
-409 VSGLVASFL
+409 
-418 LSVVTLFVGE
+418 
-428 MYIWLTGGAFLPFE
+428 
-442 SWIRLIGVILINVFC
+442 
-457 CSSMMFFIASLVK
+457 
-470 KASAFSSVSTIV
+470 
-482 GTVIGFIAGIYL
+482 
-494 PIGSLPATVQTA
+494 
-506 MKCFPFTY
+506 
-514 GASTIR
+514 
-520 EIMTKEPLQQVFA
+520 
-533 GNTQAMDATKEMI
+533 
-546 GITIYWSD
+546 
-554 KTVTT
+554 
-559 GLSLLILSA
+559 
-568 FAVVFGVLSVILMK
+568 
-582 RQTK
+582 

>member
-28 SLFAFLGENGAG
+28 LLFAFLGENGAG

-293 FISMIKRTPMISR
+293 FISMIKEDS
-306 NLKIY
+306 N
-311 FRDRTAVF
+311 D
-319 MSLLTV
+319 
-325 LIIIGLYAIFLGNNM
+325 
-340 EEMFKQASGKTIG
+340 
-353 IQELVNTWVI
+353 
-363 AGILSITPVTV
+363 
-374 SLAVFSLKV
+374 
-383 HDEELSIARSFA
+383 
-395 ITPASRWRIVISYI
+395 
-409 VSGLVASFL
+409 
-418 LSVVTLFVGE
+418 
-428 MYIWLTGGAFLPFE
+428 
-442 SWIRLIGVILINVFC
+442 
-457 CSSMMFFIASLVK
+457 
-470 KASAFSSVSTIV
+470 
-482 GTVIGFIAGIYL
+482 
-494 PIGSLPATVQTA
+494 
-506 MKCFPFTY
+506 
-514 GASTIR
+514 
-520 EIMTKEPLQQVFA
+520 
-533 GNTQAMDATKEMI
+533 
-546 GITIYWSD
+546 
-554 KTVTT
+554 
-559 GLSLLILSA
+559 
-568 FAVVFGVLSVILMK
+568 
-582 RQTK
+582 

>member
-1 MIKLIN
+1 MIKLTN
-7 VVKKFGKIEAVKG
+7 VVKKFGKVEAVKG

-55 SGEIFIDDE
+55 SGEIFIADE
-64 KLTFKNRKLFRQ
+64 KLTFKNRKSFRQ

-235 KVAELQKIMKKM
+235 KVAELQTIIEKI
-247 NLPFKVTNRTMRVD
+247 NLPFKVTKETMRVD
-261 VIDENVE
+261 VINQDVE

-274 QAIGFYD
+274 QTAGLYG

-293 FISMIKRTPMISR
+293 FISLIK
-306 NLKIY
+306 
-311 FRDRTAVF
+311 
-319 MSLLTV
+319 
-325 LIIIGLYAIFLGNNM
+325 
-340 EEMFKQASGKTIG
+340 EES
-353 IQELVNTWVI
+353 N
-363 AGILSITPVTV
+363 
-374 SLAVFSLKV
+374 
-383 HDEELSIARSFA
+383 D
-395 ITPASRWRIVISYI
+395 
-409 VSGLVASFL
+409 
-418 LSVVTLFVGE
+418 
-428 MYIWLTGGAFLPFE
+428 
-442 SWIRLIGVILINVFC
+442 
-457 CSSMMFFIASLVK
+457 
-470 KASAFSSVSTIV
+470 
-482 GTVIGFIAGIYL
+482 
-494 PIGSLPATVQTA
+494 
-506 MKCFPFTY
+506 
-514 GASTIR
+514 
-520 EIMTKEPLQQVFA
+520 
-533 GNTQAMDATKEMI
+533 
-546 GITIYWSD
+546 
-554 KTVTT
+554 
-559 GLSLLILSA
+559 
-568 FAVVFGVLSVILMK
+568 
-582 RQTK
+582 

>member
-1 MIKLIN
+1 MIKLTN
-7 VVKKFGKIEAVKG
+7 VVKTFGKVEAVKG

-40 KSTTLSMICT
+40 KSTTLSMINT

-64 KLTFKNRKLFRQ
+64 KLTFKNRKNFRQ

-84 NVLDDLLTVRENL
+84 NVLDDLLTVGENL

-108 AEITERLALVSSI
+108 AEITERLELVSSI

-182 ELGMTVFLT
+182 EFGMTVFLT

-199 DADQLAVIHKGK
+199 DADQLAVIHKGN

-235 KVAELQKIMKKM
+235 NVEELQVIIEKA
-247 NLPFKVTNRTMRVD
+247 NLPYKVSKGTIRVD
-261 VIDENVE
+261 VIDENIG

-274 QAIGFYD
+274 QAAGLYS

-293 FISMIKRTPMISR
+293 FISMIKEDS
-306 NLKIY
+306 N
-311 FRDRTAVF
+311 D
-319 MSLLTV
+319 
-325 LIIIGLYAIFLGNNM
+325 
-340 EEMFKQASGKTIG
+340 
-353 IQELVNTWVI
+353 
-363 AGILSITPVTV
+363 
-374 SLAVFSLKV
+374 
-383 HDEELSIARSFA
+383 
-395 ITPASRWRIVISYI
+395 
-409 VSGLVASFL
+409 
-418 LSVVTLFVGE
+418 
-428 MYIWLTGGAFLPFE
+428 
-442 SWIRLIGVILINVFC
+442 
-457 CSSMMFFIASLVK
+457 
-470 KASAFSSVSTIV
+470 
-482 GTVIGFIAGIYL
+482 
-494 PIGSLPATVQTA
+494 
-506 MKCFPFTY
+506 
-514 GASTIR
+514 
-520 EIMTKEPLQQVFA
+520 
-533 GNTQAMDATKEMI
+533 
-546 GITIYWSD
+546 
-554 KTVTT
+554 
-559 GLSLLILSA
+559 
-568 FAVVFGVLSVILMK
+568 
-582 RQTK
+582 

>member
-1 MIKLIN
+1 MIKLTN
-7 VVKKFGKIEAVKG
+7 VVKNFGNVEAVKG

-55 SGEIFIDDE
+55 SGEIFIADE
-64 KLTFKNRKLFRQ
+64 KLTFKNRKSFRQ

-235 KVAELQKIMKKM
+235 KVAELQTIIEKI
-247 NLPFKVTNRTMRVD
+247 NLPFKVTKETMRVD
-261 VIDENVE
+261 VINQDVE

-274 QAIGFYD
+274 QTAGLYD

-293 FISMIKRTPMISR
+293 FISMIK
-306 NLKIY
+306 
-311 FRDRTAVF
+311 
-319 MSLLTV
+319 
-325 LIIIGLYAIFLGNNM
+325 
-340 EEMFKQASGKTIG
+340 EES
-353 IQELVNTWVI
+353 N
-363 AGILSITPVTV
+363 
-374 SLAVFSLKV
+374 
-383 HDEELSIARSFA
+383 D
-395 ITPASRWRIVISYI
+395 
-409 VSGLVASFL
+409 
-418 LSVVTLFVGE
+418 
-428 MYIWLTGGAFLPFE
+428 
-442 SWIRLIGVILINVFC
+442 
-457 CSSMMFFIASLVK
+457 
-470 KASAFSSVSTIV
+470 
-482 GTVIGFIAGIYL
+482 
-494 PIGSLPATVQTA
+494 
-506 MKCFPFTY
+506 
-514 GASTIR
+514 
-520 EIMTKEPLQQVFA
+520 
-533 GNTQAMDATKEMI
+533 
-546 GITIYWSD
+546 
-554 KTVTT
+554 
-559 GLSLLILSA
+559 
-568 FAVVFGVLSVILMK
+568 
-582 RQTK
+582 

>member
-1 MIKLIN
+1 MIKLTN
-7 VVKKFGKIEAVKG
+7 VVKQFGKVEAVKG

-50 ESEPT
+50 ETEPT
-55 SGEIFIDDE
+55 SGEIFIADE
-64 KLTFKNRKLFRQ
+64 KLTFKNRKSFRQ

-108 AEITERLALVSSI
+108 AEISERLELVSSI

-211 IIAQGTPANIR
+211 IIAQGTSANIR

-235 KVAELQKIMKKM
+235 KVAELQTIIEKI
-247 NLPFKVTNRTMRVD
+247 NLPFKVTKETMRVD
-261 VIDENVE
+261 VINQDVE

-274 QAIGFYD
+274 QTAGLYG

-293 FISMIKRTPMISR
+293 FISMIK
-306 NLKIY
+306 
-311 FRDRTAVF
+311 
-319 MSLLTV
+319 
-325 LIIIGLYAIFLGNNM
+325 
-340 EEMFKQASGKTIG
+340 EES
-353 IQELVNTWVI
+353 N
-363 AGILSITPVTV
+363 
-374 SLAVFSLKV
+374 
-383 HDEELSIARSFA
+383 D
-395 ITPASRWRIVISYI
+395 
-409 VSGLVASFL
+409 
-418 LSVVTLFVGE
+418 
-428 MYIWLTGGAFLPFE
+428 
-442 SWIRLIGVILINVFC
+442 
-457 CSSMMFFIASLVK
+457 
-470 KASAFSSVSTIV
+470 
-482 GTVIGFIAGIYL
+482 
-494 PIGSLPATVQTA
+494 
-506 MKCFPFTY
+506 
-514 GASTIR
+514 
-520 EIMTKEPLQQVFA
+520 
-533 GNTQAMDATKEMI
+533 
-546 GITIYWSD
+546 
-554 KTVTT
+554 
-559 GLSLLILSA
+559 
-568 FAVVFGVLSVILMK
+568 
-582 RQTK
+582 

>member
-1 MIKLIN
+1 MIKLTN

-50 ESEPT
+50 ESKPT
-55 SGEIFIDDE
+55 SGEIYIDDE

-211 IIAQGTPANIR
+211 IIAQGTPTNIR

-235 KVAELQKIMKKM
+235 KVAELQKIMKKA
-247 NLPFKVTNRTMRVD
+247 NLPFKVSKATMRVD
-261 VIDENVE
+261 VINQDVE

-274 QAIGFYD
+274 QAAGLYG

-293 FISMIKRTPMISR
+293 FISMIK
-306 NLKIY
+306 
-311 FRDRTAVF
+311 
-319 MSLLTV
+319 
-325 LIIIGLYAIFLGNNM
+325 
-340 EEMFKQASGKTIG
+340 EE
-353 IQELVNTWVI
+353 
-363 AGILSITPVTV
+363 
-374 SLAVFSLKV
+374 
-383 HDEELSIARSFA
+383 
-395 ITPASRWRIVISYI
+395 
-409 VSGLVASFL
+409 
-418 LSVVTLFVGE
+418 
-428 MYIWLTGGAFLPFE
+428 
-442 SWIRLIGVILINVFC
+442 
-457 CSSMMFFIASLVK
+457 
-470 KASAFSSVSTIV
+470 
-482 GTVIGFIAGIYL
+482 
-494 PIGSLPATVQTA
+494 
-506 MKCFPFTY
+506 
-514 GASTIR
+514 
-520 EIMTKEPLQQVFA
+520 
-533 GNTQAMDATKEMI
+533 
-546 GITIYWSD
+546 SD
-554 KTVTT
+554 D
-559 GLSLLILSA
+559 
-568 FAVVFGVLSVILMK
+568 
-582 RQTK
+582 